1 MFENPYSAKGLR
13 ERASKLKDCPYK
25 LILELVAD
33 QVEGKKVAQNEAKK
47 AIEYIQS
54 NDPSLTGVAIEM
66 LHLNKGQVSIMINL
80 LKKCNR

>member
-13 ERASKLKDCPYK
+13 KRALKLEDCPYK

-33 QVEGKKVAQNEAKK
+33 QVETKKVGEREAKK

-54 NDPSLTGVAIEM
+54 NNPTLTGVALQM
-66 LHLNKGQVSIMINL
+66 LHLNKGQISIMVNL
-80 LKKCNR
+80 LKKME

>member
-13 ERASKLKDCPYK
+13 ERASKLEDCPYK

-33 QVEGKKVAQNEAKK
+33 QVEVKKVGEREAKK

-54 NDPSLTGVAIEM
+54 NDPTLTGVALQM
-66 LHLNKGQVSIMINL
+66 LHLNKGQISIMVNL
-80 LKKCNR
+80 LKKME

>member
-13 ERASKLKDCPYK
+13 KRASKFGDCPYK

-33 QVEGKKVAQNEAKK
+33 QVEAKKVGEREAKK

-54 NDPSLTGVAIEM
+54 NDPTLTGVALQM
-66 LHLNKGQVSIMINL
+66 LHLNKGQISIIVNL
-80 LKKCNR
+80 LKKME